1 MLQDLRYAFRTL
13 CRSPAFTATAV
24 VTLALGIGANTVMFS
39 VVNAVLL
46 RPLPFPDPDRL
57 MLVSSFNRHANVGQI
72 RASALDFAD
81 WRNQAHSFD
90 GMAGYVGT
98 GFTFSGDGDPEL
110 AIGQNVTADFFKT
123 LGVQPLAG
131 RTFSADDYAPGHERA
146 IVLSHA
152 LWVRR
157 FASDR
162 RVVGRAVTVNGK
174 PFTIV
179 GVMPAGF
186 TYSDPRYQLWTPL
199 PTVANA
205 DSPPINRNSHY
216 LQVIARLKPGVR
228 PEQAQ
233 AEMTTIAQ
241 ALATRYPDAD
251 AALDAHVVPLAEQ
264 TVRGVKTALLVL
276 LGAVGFVVLIACT
289 NVTSLLLARATGRQR
304 EVAIRAALGAGRLRL
319 MRQFLTETI
328 LLYAFGAIGAL
339 LLAAWGLD
347 VLVSLNGGDVPRLR
361 EATLDGRVLA
371 VTLLVSFGAA
381 IVFGLAPAF
390 HAAKADV
397 SDALKAGGRTAG
409 TGDHRQTLRGAL
421 VVAEVALSVVLLV
434 GAGLALRSFA
444 RLVNVDPGFQADDQL
459 TFTVVMN
466 PAHYEGAPQMIAF
479 ARRLGEQLASMPGVE
494 HAGATTAL
502 PFSGQNIENG
512 FGVEGL
518 VITRGAEE
526 PVAGMRGVTADYF
539 AALGVPLKAGR
550 FFAAAD
556 REDSLPVAI
565 VNETFAR
572 RYWPGQSAIG
582 KRVKEGGADS
592 SAVWRPV
599 VGVVADIRHTGPGEE
614 ARPEVDFP
622 YAQLEPGFMSN
633 WSRGIAFVVRGR
645 VPGTSLISAVR
656 ARVHDIDPAM
666 PLNDVQTMAALA
678 SEVVAQP
685 RFRTLL
691 LGAFAALALVLAT
704 VGVFGVLSYFV
715 TQRTQEIGIR
725 IALGARPRDV
735 IRMVVVRGV
744 MLAGAGVAIGLV
756 AAIPLARAMQ
766 SLLFDVPPTD
776 AATFATVAAVLTL
789 IAAAASYLPAR
800 RATRVDPMTALRM
813 E

>member
-13 CRSPAFTATAV
+13 VRSPAFTATAV
-24 VTLALGIGANTVMFS
+24 LTLALGIGANTVMFS

-81 WRNQAHSFD
+81 WRSQSRSFA

-98 GFTFSGDGDPEL
+98 GFTFSGEGEPEL

-131 RTFSADDYAPGHERA
+131 RTFSADDFVPGHERA
-146 IVLSHA
+146 IILSHA
-152 LWVRR
+152 LWQRR
-157 FASDR
+157 FAGDR
-162 RVVGRAVTVNGK
+162 GVVGRTVTVNGK
-174 PFTIV
+174 AFTIV

-186 TYSDPRYQLWTPL
+186 TYSDPRFQLWTPF
-199 PTVANA
+199 PTVATA

-216 LQVIARLKPGVR
+216 LQVIARLEPGVR
-228 PEQAQ
+228 AEQAQ
-233 AEMTTIAQ
+233 AEMTTLAQ
-241 ALATRYPDAD
+241 GLAAQYPDAD
-251 AALDAHVVPLAEQ
+251 ASLDAHIVPLAEQ
-264 TVRGVKTALLVL
+264 SVRGVRTALLVL

-328 LLYAFGAIGAL
+328 VLYALGAVGAL

-347 VLVSLNGGDVPRLR
+347 VLISLSAGDVPRLR
-361 EATLDGRVLA
+361 EATLDGRVLS
-371 VTLLVSFGAA
+371 VTLLISFGTA
-381 IVFGLAPAF
+381 ILFGLAPAF

-421 VVAEVALSVVLLV
+421 VVSEVALSVVLLV
-434 GAGLALRSFA
+434 GAGLALRSFV
-444 RLVNVDPGFQADDQL
+444 RLVNVNPGFQADDQL
-459 TFTVVMN
+459 TFSLVMN
-466 PAHYEGAPQMIAF
+466 PARYDAAPQMIAF
-479 ARRLGEQLASMPGVE
+479 TRRLGEQLASTPGVE

-512 FGVEGL
+512 FEVEGR
-518 VITRGAEE
+518 VTARGAEE

-539 AALGVPLKAGR
+539 AALGVPLKGGR
-550 FFAAAD
+550 FFTDAD

-565 VNETFAR
+565 VNEAFVR
-572 RYWPGQSAIG
+572 RYWPGQSAVG
-582 KRVKEGGADS
+582 KRLKEGGADS
-592 SAVWRPV
+592 WRTV
-599 VGVVADIRHTGPGEE
+599 VGVVADIRHMGPGEE

-633 WSRGIAFVVRGR
+633 WSRGITFVVRGR
-645 VPGTSLISAVR
+645 VPGTALAPAVR
-656 ARVHDIDPAM
+656 ARVHALDPAM

-678 SEVVAQP
+678 SEAVAQP

-691 LGAFAALALVLAT
+691 LGAFAALALLLAT

-744 MLAGAGVAIGLV
+744 GLAGAGVAIGLV
-756 AAIPLARAMQ
+756 AAIPLARSMQ
-766 SLLFDVPPTD
+766 SLLFEVPPAD
-776 AATFATVAAVLTL
+776 AVTFAAVGLVLTL

-800 RATRVDPMTALRM
+800 RATRVDPMIALRM